1 MINNDYCNGLL
12 KLAQSGDK
20 IAEEQLIIYIKDN
33 YMRRRIGRY
42 LHKNRQA
49 EDEDLMQEF
58 MIGVALNIGRAKLDI
73 GDPIEYIIQ
82 QGVYRVRS
90 YLRKHILQG
99 TTQICRDCGYE
110 TRLNRVG
117 SSYICKR
124 CGGTHIETRETSDYD
139 EITLIN
145 IEDKSEFET
154 DVVSELL
161 LQAFENTLNPNTN
174 VYQVYVL
181 IRDGIRDRPEVKNYI
196 KEIAKIWG
204 GCSEQNVLQS
214 IDKLKTRLE
223 KFAIENGMAIVNNQF
238 VQK

>member
-20 IAEEQLIIYIKDN
+20 IAEEQLIAFIRDN

-42 LHKNRQA
+42 LHKNRQV

-58 MIGVALNIGRAKLDI
+58 MIGVALNIGKAKLDI

-99 TTQICRDCGYE
+99 TTQICMDCGYE

-117 SSYICKR
+117 SYYICKR
-124 CGGTHIETRETSDYD
+124 CGGNHIETRETNDYD
-139 EITLIN
+139 EITLMN
-145 IEDKSEFET
+145 MEDKSEFET

-161 LQAFENTLNPNTN
+161 LQAFERTLNPNTN

-196 KEIAKIWG
+196 REIARIWG

-214 IDKLKTRLE
+214 IDKLRTRLE
-223 KFAIENGMAIVNNQF
+223 KFAADNGMIIVNNQF